1 MLDLGPKQRQTKE
14 EEGADKQPLE
24 ELKEEDEEVYLR
36 SQFSVISNNNV
47 SESDV
52 N

>member
-1 MLDLGPKQRQTKE
+1 MLDKAPQRHQTKE

>member
-1 MLDLGPKQRQTKE
+1 MLDLGPKQRPRE
-14 EEGADKQPLE
+14 EYGADKQPLE

-36 SQFSVISNNNV
+36 SQFSVISNNNI